1 MKSALHIHP
10 MVALATEMTVGKASS
25 VVMEKKKG
33 NTIMIKVVY
42 EDAGLASLVLSL
54 YSELP
59 LPCKYFRPAFLILG
73 DRKF

>member
-33 NTIMIKVVY
+33 NTIMIKVV
-42 EDAGLASLVLSL
+42 
-54 YSELP
+54 
-59 LPCKYFRPAFLILG
+59 
-73 DRKF
+73 